1 MLRRNDSGG
10 NPTHTSLVI
19 VVLRGSSAYRRFP
32 VLHDP
37 TDGAMQTESTV
48 YLIHDDERV
57 RERAR
62 HVAESM
68 GLELRGIESVEEF
81 VELYDDGRDSCLITD
96 LRLQQGSGLE
106 LLRAI
111 EEQSIFLPS
120 IFVTSEADVKTAVEV
135 MRCGAV
141 TLLEIPF
148 HDDDLRDAIEQGI
161 RRDALER
168 NNNLRRH
175 TIRARIKGLSDKE
188 RQVLDFVVVGLANK
202 VIAKR
207 LGVSIRTVES
217 RRQAVFQKMQVNSL
231 AELVRCVVESETG
244 EF

>member
-1 MLRRNDSGG
+1 MLRCNEIGG
-10 NPTHTSLVI
+10 TPRQPSSVT
-19 VVLRGSSAYRRFP
+19 VVLRSSNAYGRFP

-37 TDGAMQTESTV
+37 MDRAMQTESIV
-48 YLIHDDERV
+48 YLIHEDDRV
-57 RERAR
+57 KDRAR
-62 HVAESM
+62 QIAESM
-68 GLELRGIESVEEF
+68 GMAAHIIDSVEEF
-81 VELYDDGRDSCLITD
+81 VELYDDSRDSCLITD
-96 LRLQQGSGLE
+96 LELHAGDGFE

-111 EEQSIFLPS
+111 EDQSISLPS
-120 IFVTSEADVKTAVEV
+120 IFITAHADVKSAVEV

-148 HDDDLRDAIEQGI
+148 HDDDLRDAVDFAIQ
-161 RRDALER
+161 RDAQER

-175 TIRARIKGLSDKE
+175 TIRARINALTDKE
-188 RQVLDFVVVGLANK
+188 RQVLEYVVDGMANK

-231 AELVRCVVESETG
+231 AELVRCVVESECSG
-244 EF
+244 F